1 MARSANRIPCRH
13 VALIQMFAE
22 KGKRGLKN
30 YNLQKLNVLLI
41 EKNDFMRG
49 IMREILRAFFIRNV
63 QDAETPDAGY
73 AIFRVFPA
81 DLILADWVPGLD
93 GLKFL
98 KKARN
103 GMDSPNPFVPVI
115 VVTANTELHH
125 VYAALDAGM
134 HDFLAKPISAT
145 LIYSRIC
152 RVIERERDFIRTRSF
167 FGPDRRRRQNAPL
180 GPKSRMGPN
189 KGDSARRRTDHM
201 AGQYWTDRSLTED
214 DVQRL
219 LIG

>member
-1 MARSANRIPCRH
+1 
-13 VALIQMFAE
+13 MFAE
-22 KGKRGLKN
+22 KGKRGLKS

-49 IMREILRAFFIRNV
+49 IMREILREFYIRNV

-73 AIFRVFPA
+73 AIFREFPA

-103 GMDSPNPFVPVI
+103 VKDSPNPFVPVI
-115 VVTANTELHH
+115 VVTANTEVHH

-167 FGPDRRRRQNAPL
+167 FGPDRRRSQNAPL

-189 KGDSARRRTDHM
+189 KGDGARRRTDPV
-201 AGQYWTDRSLTED
+201 AGQYWTEPSLTEE

-219 LIG
+219 LID

>member
-1 MARSANRIPCRH
+1 MARPMNRNPSRH
-13 VALIQMFAE
+13 TALTQMFAE
-22 KGKRGLKN
+22 KGKRGLRS
-30 YNLQKLNVLLI
+30 YNLQNLNVLLI

-49 IMREILRAFFIRNV
+49 IMREILREFYIMSV

-73 AIFRVFPA
+73 AIFREFPA
-81 DLILADWVPGLD
+81 DLILADWVRGLD

-103 GMDSPNPFVPVI
+103 GTDSPNPFVPII

-125 VYAALDAGM
+125 VYCALDAGM

-152 RVIERERDFIRTRSF
+152 RVFERDRDFNRARSF
-167 FGPDRRRRQNAPL
+167 FGYDRRHRQNAPL

-189 KGDSARRRTDHM
+189 KGDSARRRTDHV
-201 AGQYWTDRSLTED
+201 AGQHWTDPSLTEE

>member
-1 MARSANRIPCRH
+1 MAWPANRIPSYH

-49 IMREILRAFFIRNV
+49 IMREILREFFIRNV

-81 DLILADWVPGLD
+81 DLILADWVPDLD

-98 KKARN
+98 KKTRN
-103 GMDSPNPFVPVI
+103 GTDSPNPFVPII
-115 VVTANTELHH
+115 VMTANTELHH

-145 LIYSRIC
+145 LIYSWIC
-152 RVIERERDFIRTRSF
+152 RVIERDRDFICARCRPN
-167 FGPDRRRRQNAPL
+167 GRKCVCRRYL
-180 GPKSRMGPN
+180 V
-189 KGDSARRRTDHM
+189 ARPET
-201 AGQYWTDRSLTED
+201 
-214 DVQRL
+214 
-219 LIG
+219 

>member
-1 MARSANRIPCRH
+1 MARPMDRNPSRH
-13 VALIQMFAE
+13 AALIQMFAE
-22 KGKRGLKN
+22 KGKRGLES

-49 IMREILRAFFIRNV
+49 IMREILRKFYIRNV
-63 QDAETPDAGY
+63 QDADTPIAGY
-73 AIFRVFPA
+73 TIFREFPA

-103 GMDSPNPFVPVI
+103 GSDSPNPFVPII
-115 VVTANTELHH
+115 VVTANTELDL

-152 RVIERERDFIRTRSF
+152 RVIEGHRDFLRTGSF
-167 FGPDRRRRQNAPL
+167 FGPDRRRRQNAAL

-189 KGDSARRRTDHM
+189 KADSARRRSDYG
-201 AGQYWTDRSLTED
+201 AGQYWIDPALTEK
-214 DVQRL
+214 DVQGL

>member
-1 MARSANRIPCRH
+1 MITPKGPVPGRH
-13 VALIQMFAE
+13 AASIQILAA
-22 KGKRGLKN
+22 KGNRGLIN

-49 IMREILRAFFIRNV
+49 IMREILRKFYIRNV
-63 QDAETPDAGY
+63 EDADTPIAGY
-73 AIFRVFPA
+73 TIFQGFPA

-103 GMDSPNPFVPVI
+103 GSDSPNPFVPII

-152 RVIERERDFIRTRSF
+152 RVIEGHRDFIRTGNF
-167 FGPDRRRRQNAPL
+167 FGPDRRRRQNATL

-189 KGDSARRRTDHM
+189 KADGERRRSDHG
-201 AGQYWTDRSLTED
+201 AGQYWIDPALTEE

>member
-1 MARSANRIPCRH
+1 
-13 VALIQMFAE
+13 
-22 KGKRGLKN
+22 
-30 YNLQKLNVLLI
+30 
-41 EKNDFMRG
+41 MRG
-49 IMREILRAFFIRNV
+49 IMREILREFFIRNV

-103 GMDSPNPFVPVI
+103 GTDSPNPFVPII

-125 VYAALDAGM
+125 VYSALDAGM

-152 RVIERERDFIRTRSF
+152 RVIERDRDFIRARSS

-189 KGDSARRRTDHM
+189 KGDSARRGTDHV
-201 AGQYWTDRSLTED
+201 AGQYWTDPSLTGE

>member
-1 MARSANRIPCRH
+1 MVRPAHRIPSRH

-22 KGKRGLKN
+22 KGKRGMRR
-30 YNLQKLNVLLI
+30 YNLQNLNVLLI

-49 IMREILRAFFIRNV
+49 IMREILREFFIRNV
-63 QDAETPDAGY
+63 QDAESPDTGY
-73 AIFRVFPA
+73 AIFREFPA

-103 GMDSPNPFVPVI
+103 GTDSPNPFVPVI
-115 VVTANTELHH
+115 VVTANTELRH

-152 RVIERERDFIRTRSF
+152 RVIERDRDFIRTRSF
-167 FGPDRRRRQNAPL
+167 FGPDRRRPQNAPL
-180 GPKSRMGPN
+180 GPKSRMGPD
-189 KGDSARRRTDHM
+189 KGDSARRTTDHV
-201 AGQYWTDRSLTED
+201 AGQYRTDPSLTEE
-214 DVQRL
+214 DVQRR